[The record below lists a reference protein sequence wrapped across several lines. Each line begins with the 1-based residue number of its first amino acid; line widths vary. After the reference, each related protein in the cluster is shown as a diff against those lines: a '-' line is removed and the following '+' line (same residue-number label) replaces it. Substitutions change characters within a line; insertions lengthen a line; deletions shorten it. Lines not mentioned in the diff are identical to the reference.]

1 MKVTKTLRPG
11 ADGTKRYQRIYG
23 ARLVCV
29 RYRRD
34 PATGRR
40 LTTVE
45 LVAAETHPAHDTSI
59 PPLDAR
65 IHPNR
70 LVHVRVEFHERT
82 LRNRVKAA
90 GGTWMA
96 PRRAW
101 ELRYADAL
109 DLGLRDRV
117 IDDTDMD
124 LDE

>member
-1 MKVTKTLRPG
+1 MKVTKTLQPG

-23 ARLVCV
+23 DRLVCV

-34 PATGRR
+34 PLSGRR

-45 LVAAETHPAHDTSI
+45 LVAAEAHPAHETST
-59 PPLDAR
+59 PPLDER

-70 LVHVRVEFHERT
+70 LVYLRVEFHERA
-82 LRNRVKAA
+82 LRTRIKAA
-90 GGTWMA
+90 GGTWTA

-101 ELRYADAL
+101 ELRYGDAL
-109 DLGLRDRV
+109 DLGLRDRI

-124 LDE
+124 G

>member
-23 ARLVCV
+23 PRLVCV

-34 PATGRR
+34 PVSGRR

-45 LVAAETHPAHDTSI
+45 PVAAETHPAHETSI
-59 PPLDAR
+59 PPLDEPV
-65 IHPNR
+65 HPNR
-70 LVHVRVEFHERT
+70 LVHLRVDFHERT
-82 LRNRVKAA
+82 LRARIKAA
-90 GGTWMA
+90 GGTWIA

-101 ELRYADAL
+101 ELRYGDVVE
-109 DLGLRDRV
+109 LGLRDRI

-124 LDE
+124 I